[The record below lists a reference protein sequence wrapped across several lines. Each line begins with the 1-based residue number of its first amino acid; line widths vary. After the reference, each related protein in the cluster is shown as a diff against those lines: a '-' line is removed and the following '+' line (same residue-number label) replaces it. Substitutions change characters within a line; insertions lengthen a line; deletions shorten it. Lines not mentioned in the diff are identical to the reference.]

1 MSERDRALALARARR
16 RRAEEQP
23 ADPRNSVGG
32 MVDTFMRGAA
42 DTMGLGLS
50 DEISAGLGA
59 LTGIGGEAGNF
70 SGNLEQQR
78 AVDTADAENRGWT
91 RMAGQA
97 AGGIAGGLGLA
108 RAGLS
113 LGANAASAGQGL
125 VRTMI
130 GSGIDGAILGA
141 LQGAGSGEGLEGRAV
156 GAVGGGLAGGAVGA
170 LAPAA
175 VAGVSAGGRAIAAP
189 IMARLR
195 PDVYAERALGEGV
208 RRSGQSVDD
217 IVAALTR
224 SQADDQ
230 GMFNVADAMG
240 HQGGRMMST
249 VTRNPND
256 MRQTVVDTLNQ
267 RQMGQGERIIRALT
281 EGFDAPDTAAQRTT
295 ALTSSRN
302 AAADVAYEAAR
313 QGAGAVDVSGALAAA
328 DDILMPGVSRLANPV
343 SGIADDSLEGVVRR
357 ARSLLSDGQSN
368 LTDFTSVLRARQD
381 IGDMIGAAQ
390 RQGRGNQV
398 RLLSRISR
406 ELDGALERASPA
418 YRSANDSY
426 AAASR
431 TIDAVDTGRNAAS
444 ARTRAADNIAAFN
457 AMPAQDQAAFR
468 AGYVDPMA
476 ARVESASISPSTNKA
491 RMLMTEKT
499 GQEFPAFAVP
509 GRADQMGRR
518 IAREQRMFETANAAL
533 GGSRTA
539 DNLADAAAMSQYDP
553 GILMNLVR
561 GRPVA
566 AALDAVA
573 RAANEARGMP
583 PSVIDRIARA
593 LIETDPNVAGQ
604 TLRGGAR
611 QVANS
616 DRFRGIVAALL
627 TNLGA
632 SASGRLVAP

>member
-249 VTRNPND
+249 VTRNPNE
-256 MRQTVVDTLNQ
+256 MR
-267 RQMGQGERIIRALT
+267 
-281 EGFDAPDTAAQRTT
+281 
-295 ALTSSRN
+295 
-302 AAADVAYEAAR
+302 
-313 QGAGAVDVSGALAAA
+313 
-328 DDILMPGVSRLANPV
+328 
-343 SGIADDSLEGVVRR
+343 
-357 ARSLLSDGQSN
+357 
-368 LTDFTSVLRARQD
+368 
-381 IGDMIGAAQ
+381 
-390 RQGRGNQV
+390 
-398 RLLSRISR
+398 
-406 ELDGALERASPA
+406 
-418 YRSANDSY
+418 
-426 AAASR
+426 
-431 TIDAVDTGRNAAS
+431 
-444 ARTRAADNIAAFN
+444 
-457 AMPAQDQAAFR
+457 
-468 AGYVDPMA
+468 
-476 ARVESASISPSTNKA
+476 
-491 RMLMTEKT
+491 
-499 GQEFPAFAVP
+499 
-509 GRADQMGRR
+509 
-518 IAREQRMFETANAAL
+518 
-533 GGSRTA
+533 
-539 DNLADAAAMSQYDP
+539 
-553 GILMNLVR
+553 
-561 GRPVA
+561 
-566 AALDAVA
+566 
-573 RAANEARGMP
+573 
-583 PSVIDRIARA
+583 
-593 LIETDPNVAGQ
+593 
-604 TLRGGAR
+604 
-611 QVANS
+611 
-616 DRFRGIVAALL
+616 
-627 TNLGA
+627 
-632 SASGRLVAP
+632 